1 MSSEIRSGDNRS
13 YWIISNGKNYID
25 GVTDPNLVTTV
36 GNGYYICYVGND
48 YNEYVSSCYNYGI
61 IPRNSDPNIPST
73 GNVLPGQDQSNTL
86 DYVYNQ
92 IKTIEDKV
100 IPIQNFQ
107 NTVQDFVNDVPTIKQ
122 TLESINTVVVG
133 SRISATQARLWLI
146 NNNINLDSIYNAINS
161 IPDEKTKQIVLSK
174 WEYAPYIEKSDPW
187 INNLASMLGL
197 TQTDIDRAFNE
208 ACYL

>member
-1 MSSEIRSGDNRS
+1 MSSEIRSGDNRT
-13 YWIISNGKNYID
+13 YWIISNGKSYID

-36 GNGYYICYVGND
+36 GNGYYVCYVGSD
-48 YNEYVSSCYNYGI
+48 YNEYVSACYNYGI
-61 IPRNSDPNIPST
+61 IPRNSDPTIPST
-73 GNVLPGQDQSNTL
+73 GNVLPGQNQSNTL

-92 IKTIEDKV
+92 IKIIEDKV
-100 IPIQNFQ
+100 IPIENFQ
-107 NTVQDFVNDVPTIKQ
+107 NTVQDFVNDVPIIKQ
-122 TLESINTVVVG
+122 TLDSINTVVVG

-161 IPDEKTKQIVLSK
+161 IPDEKTKQTVLSK
-174 WEYAPYIEKSDPW
+174 WEYAPYIERSDPW

-197 TQTDIDRAFNE
+197 TQMDIDRAFNE

>member
-13 YWIISNGKNYID
+13 YWIISNGKNYVD

-48 YNEYVSSCYNYGI
+48 YNEYVSACYNYGI

-73 GNVLPGQDQSNTL
+73 GNVLPGQDLPNTL

-92 IKTIEDKV
+92 IKIIEDKV
-100 IPIQNFQ
+100 IPIENFQ
-107 NTVQDFVNDVPTIKQ
+107 NTVRDFVNDVPTIKQ

-174 WEYAPYIEKSDPW
+174 WEYAPYIERSDPW
-187 INNLASMLGL
+187 INNLASILGL
-197 TQTDIDRAFNE
+197 TQIDIDRAFNE

>member
-1 MSSEIRSGDNRS
+1 MSSVIRSGDNRS

>member
-1 MSSEIRSGDNRS
+1 MSSEIRADNNRT
-13 YWIISNGKNYID
+13 YWIISNGNSYID
-25 GVTDPNLVTTV
+25 GITDPNLVTTV
-36 GNGYYICYVGND
+36 GNGYYVCYVGSD
-48 YNEYVSSCYNYGI
+48 YNEYVNSCYSYGI
-61 IPRNSDPNIPST
+61 IPRNSDPNIASI
-73 GNVLPGQDQSNTL
+73 GNVLPGQEHPNTL

-92 IKTIEDKV
+92 IKIIEDKV
-100 IPIQNFQ
+100 IPIENFQ
-107 NTVQDFVNDVPTIKQ
+107 NTVQNFINDVPTIKQ

-161 IPDEKTKQIVLSK
+161 IPDEKIKQTVLSK

-197 TQTDIDRAFNE
+197 TQMDIDRAFNE